1 MKKSSAWFMLTP
13 GLVILFL
20 FLAIPLLRV
29 LFPSIFSGAYPFDAY
44 VGFFQDEYYRKIFIR
59 TVKIAVITTFVCM
72 VGGIPTAYFI
82 SRCSK
87 KWRGILLAASIFP
100 MMTNSVIRSFAWINI
115 LGSNGII
122 NKVLV
127 GLGVVPKPLKLLYT
141 DFSIIIGSVY
151 LFLPLM
157 IVTVAGVME
166 NIDDDM
172 MEAALSL
179 GAARMEAF
187 MKVIFPM
194 SLPGI
199 IVGGI
204 LVFTG
209 TLTAYTTP
217 QLLGGNSNMV
227 MATLIYQRAMSV
239 SDWTG
244 ASVIALIMIVVTLA
258 VIRGFNARKNKLL
271 TIWAVLVFAFLAIPL
286 LIITVT
292 AFGGGSAITFPIESF
307 SLKWFA
313 NVFALKSFRRS
324 FITSLE
330 VAFLATFIS
339 LLVGIPAAYA
349 LARSG
354 MKGRGLLKSI
364 FLSPTI
370 VPGIVIGFIMYQCLI
385 LTLRIPVF
393 TGLLAGHF
401 MVTLPYVIRVV
412 GSSMEQ
418 FDFSIEEAAWSLGCP
433 KTAAFF
439 KVVLPN
445 VTSGISSAFMLA
457 FINSFNNIPVSMF
470 LSGPG
475 VSTFPSTLMNYIEYN
490 YDPTVSAVSVLL
502 MAATVIIMV
511 IVDRTLGIAA
521 LAK

>member
-1 MKKSSAWFMLTP
+1 MLINIYQRGETKTMKKSSAWFMLTP

-141 DFSIIIGSVY
+141 D
-151 LFLPLM
+151 
-157 IVTVAGVME
+157 
-166 NIDDDM
+166 M

-258 VIRGFNARKNKLL
+258 VIRGFNALAAKLD
-271 TIWAVLVFAFLAIPL
+271 
-286 LIITVT
+286 
-292 AFGGGSAITFPIESF
+292 
-307 SLKWFA
+307 
-313 NVFALKSFRRS
+313 RRG
-324 FITSLE
+324 E
-330 VAFLATFIS
+330 N
-339 LLVGIPAAYA
+339 YA
-349 LARSG
+349 
-354 MKGRGLLKSI
+354 
-364 FLSPTI
+364 
-370 VPGIVIGFIMYQCLI
+370 
-385 LTLRIPVF
+385 
-393 TGLLAGHF
+393 
-401 MVTLPYVIRVV
+401 
-412 GSSMEQ
+412 
-418 FDFSIEEAAWSLGCP
+418 
-433 KTAAFF
+433 
-439 KVVLPN
+439 
-445 VTSGISSAFMLA
+445 
-457 FINSFNNIPVSMF
+457 
-470 LSGPG
+470 
-475 VSTFPSTLMNYIEYN
+475 
-490 YDPTVSAVSVLL
+490 
-502 MAATVIIMV
+502 
-511 IVDRTLGIAA
+511 
-521 LAK
+521 

>member
-1 MKKSSAWFMLTP
+1 MYSCAYEIMLSLAPNAYKIGVLKIIKNAVSTTENKSRRL
-13 GLVILFL
+13 
-20 FLAIPLLRV
+20 V

-258 VIRGFNARKNKLL
+258 VIRGFNALAAKLD
-271 TIWAVLVFAFLAIPL
+271 
-286 LIITVT
+286 
-292 AFGGGSAITFPIESF
+292 
-307 SLKWFA
+307 
-313 NVFALKSFRRS
+313 RRG
-324 FITSLE
+324 E
-330 VAFLATFIS
+330 N
-339 LLVGIPAAYA
+339 YA
-349 LARSG
+349 
-354 MKGRGLLKSI
+354 
-364 FLSPTI
+364 
-370 VPGIVIGFIMYQCLI
+370 
-385 LTLRIPVF
+385 
-393 TGLLAGHF
+393 
-401 MVTLPYVIRVV
+401 
-412 GSSMEQ
+412 
-418 FDFSIEEAAWSLGCP
+418 
-433 KTAAFF
+433 
-439 KVVLPN
+439 
-445 VTSGISSAFMLA
+445 
-457 FINSFNNIPVSMF
+457 
-470 LSGPG
+470 
-475 VSTFPSTLMNYIEYN
+475 
-490 YDPTVSAVSVLL
+490 
-502 MAATVIIMV
+502 
-511 IVDRTLGIAA
+511 
-521 LAK
+521 

>member
-87 KWRGILLAASIFP
+87 NWRGILLAASIFP

-258 VIRGFNARKNKLL
+258 VIRGFNALAAKLD
-271 TIWAVLVFAFLAIPL
+271 
-286 LIITVT
+286 
-292 AFGGGSAITFPIESF
+292 
-307 SLKWFA
+307 
-313 NVFALKSFRRS
+313 RRG
-324 FITSLE
+324 E
-330 VAFLATFIS
+330 N
-339 LLVGIPAAYA
+339 YA
-349 LARSG
+349 
-354 MKGRGLLKSI
+354 
-364 FLSPTI
+364 
-370 VPGIVIGFIMYQCLI
+370 
-385 LTLRIPVF
+385 
-393 TGLLAGHF
+393 
-401 MVTLPYVIRVV
+401 
-412 GSSMEQ
+412 
-418 FDFSIEEAAWSLGCP
+418 
-433 KTAAFF
+433 
-439 KVVLPN
+439 
-445 VTSGISSAFMLA
+445 
-457 FINSFNNIPVSMF
+457 
-470 LSGPG
+470 
-475 VSTFPSTLMNYIEYN
+475 
-490 YDPTVSAVSVLL
+490 
-502 MAATVIIMV
+502 
-511 IVDRTLGIAA
+511 
-521 LAK
+521 